1 MIAFQNSL
9 QVVTTMAKK
18 KSLKTRATAAVR
30 AAKSKVVNAEHAL
43 VDSVKRGKDATMTAA
58 EHAMA
63 QIAAFSRGFMDEM
76 KKSRAK
82 AAKKAAPK
90 KKAAAK
96 KAVAK
101 KATKKKTAAKK
112 GAKRP
117 AKKSAGKAKPTK
129 RSRR

>member
-43 VDSVKRGKDATMTAA
+43 VDSMKRGKDATMTAA

-63 QIAAFSRGFMDEM
+63 QIAAFSRGFVDEM
-76 KKSRAK
+76 KKSHAK
-82 AAKKAAPK
+82 SAKKAAPK

-96 KAVAK
+96 KAV
-101 KATKKKTAAKK
+101 AKK

>member
-1 MIAFQNSL
+1 
-9 QVVTTMAKK
+9 MAKK

-43 VDSVKRGKDATMTAA
+43 VDSMKRGKDATMTAA

-63 QIAAFSRGFMDEM
+63 QIAAFSRGFVDEM
-76 KKSRAK
+76 KKSHAK
-82 AAKKAAPK
+82 SAKKAAPK

-96 KAVAK
+96 KAV
-101 KATKKKTAAKK
+101 AKK